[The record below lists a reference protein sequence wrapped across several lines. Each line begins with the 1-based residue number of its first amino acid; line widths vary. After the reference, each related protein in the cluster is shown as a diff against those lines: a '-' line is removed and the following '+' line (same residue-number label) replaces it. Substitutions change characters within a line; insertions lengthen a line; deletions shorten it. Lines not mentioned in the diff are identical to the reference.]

1 MSSGKLASTLV
12 LAALLPAYL
21 AAQPHAGVGVAAG
34 TLGIGPQA
42 AVSILKLSNIRGGAN
57 FFSYDDDFTKDGV
70 RYNGSLKFRS
80 VQLSWDQYFP
90 HLGGFHI
97 SPGALLYDG
106 NSGHATAQVPGGSS
120 FTLGSTTYYSSNAN
134 PVNGTGDIMFNK
146 AAPMILLG
154 FGNLVPRSNRH
165 FGVNLDLG
173 VVFQG
178 TPNAKLNLAGTACL
192 NPAQTACLNTSD
204 PTVQANVLAEQ
215 NKINKDL
222 VPFRYYPIAS
232 LSFSYKF

>member
-1 MSSGKLASTLV
+1 MSFSKVALPFLI
-12 LAALLPAYL
+12 AALPAFL
-21 AAQPHAGVGVAAG
+21 MAQPHVGVGVSAG

-70 RYNGSLKFRS
+70 HYNGSLKLRS
-80 VQLSWDQYFP
+80 FQLTWDQYFP
-90 HLGGFHI
+90 HLGGLHI

-106 NSGHATAQVPGGSS
+106 NTGHATAQVPGGSS
-120 FTLGSTTYYSSNAN
+120 FTLGTTTYYSGNTN
-134 PVNGTGDIMFNK
+134 PVAGSGDITFNK

-178 TPNAKLNLAGTACL
+178 SPNAKLNLAGTACL
-192 NPAQTACLNTSD
+192 NPAQTSCLNASD
-204 PTVQANVLAEQ
+204 FTVQENVLAEQ
-215 NKINKDL
+215 NKINNDL
-222 VPFRYYPIAS
+222 NPFRYYPIVS
-232 LSFSYKF
+232 FSFSYKF